1 MNYDIL
7 LCHLKINVLQNKSH
21 YYVHIFKR
29 KNVLCFG
36 SFSLLGW
43 GYLVGYFVAGG
54 VFLIAI
60 LRLSVLLG
68 GRSKLWL
75 NPADDSL
82 ADLRI
87 FQILKYM
94 SGFLKTPQNFKNT
107 RLVSP
112 FPR

>member
-1 MNYDIL
+1 MS
-7 LCHLKINVLQNKSH
+7 VLQHKPH
-21 YYVHIFKR
+21 YYVYIFKR
-29 KNVLCFG
+29 KIVFCFG

-54 VFLIAI
+54 FFTAI
-60 LRLSVLLG
+60 LRLLVLLG

-87 FQILKYM
+87 FQILKCM
-94 SGFLKTPQNFKNT
+94 SGFLKTPQNFKT
-107 RLVSP
+107 IRLVSP

>member
-1 MNYDIL
+1 MFYRTNPIIMCTFLKEKMCFVLGLLVCLVGVIWWGIL
-7 LCHLKINVLQNKSH
+7 LLV
-21 YYVHIFKR
+21 VFIF
-29 KNVLCFG
+29 
-36 SFSLLGW
+36 
-43 GYLVGYFVAGG
+43 
-54 VFLIAI
+54 IAI